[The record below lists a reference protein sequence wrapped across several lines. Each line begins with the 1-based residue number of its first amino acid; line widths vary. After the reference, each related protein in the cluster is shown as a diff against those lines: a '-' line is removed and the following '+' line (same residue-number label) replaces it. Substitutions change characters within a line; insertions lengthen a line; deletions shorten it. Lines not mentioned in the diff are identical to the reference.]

1 MSTVIETVGGGIP
14 YAASS
19 RTLAVACA
27 SAFAVA
33 ALILVLF
40 VLPAERGID
49 PTGMGAKLGLA
60 QMRGAEAPAAEAAA
74 PALAAASAA
83 AGAVAPQGKETIAK
97 ATTMRSDEMTLV
109 VKPHTGVEVKAHMKT
124 GDHLIFRWEASAP
137 VKMDMHGEP
146 PNAGDEF
153 TRYWMESDLSAGQ
166 GAFTAPFDGQHGWY
180 WRNRSEKD
188 LTIKVRTAGFYESL
202 FQPKPK
208 P

>member
-1 MSTVIETVGGGIP
+1 MSTVIETCGGRP

-19 RTLAVACA
+19 RTLAVASV

-49 PTGMGAKLGLA
+49 PTGLGAKLGLA

-74 PALAAASAA
+74 PAPVAASVA
-83 AGAVAPQGKETIAK
+83 AGAATAQSKETIAK
-97 ATTMRSDEMTLV
+97 ATTMRSDAITLV
-109 VKPHTGVEVKAHMKT
+109 VKPHTGVELKARMKT
-124 GDHLIFRWEASAP
+124 GDHLIFRWESTAP

-153 TRYWMESDLSAGQ
+153 TRYWMESNLTAGQ

-180 WRNRSEKD
+180 WRNRGEKD
-188 LTIKVRTAGFYESL
+188 VTIKLRTAGFYESL
-202 FQPKPK
+202 FQPKPN